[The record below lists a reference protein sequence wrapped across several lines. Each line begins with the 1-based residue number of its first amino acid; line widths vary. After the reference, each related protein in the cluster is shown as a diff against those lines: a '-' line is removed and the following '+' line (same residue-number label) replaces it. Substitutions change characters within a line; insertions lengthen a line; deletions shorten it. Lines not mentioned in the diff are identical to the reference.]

1 MKNTRGQRQQGKGNI
16 MKLRRKILFAIILLV
31 FIPVI
36 LMGIVTYVNF
46 SNAMEKKSSNFYW
59 ISLLETDRKLKFALS
74 EITSITNSKI
84 TQPVVQQSLKQKNFV
99 ITYDRK
105 QELSSYLIDHPMITS
120 FSFYSKDRLIYQ
132 YNASMSFED
141 LKRQSWFDAM
151 EGAEGRPVWSG
162 PGENGSEI
170 SGNPV
175 LVQAR
180 VIKDSYSLEDIGY
193 LVVNVKPDLL
203 DQIFWEAATLKK
215 GDILLVNKLGNIVF
229 NKSGEHIGQRTDF
242 PFLQN
247 DYAKEH
253 DYYIDN
259 YQGEK
264 SLITFLPSHNAAW
277 YLVAITPMNLISS
290 ESVSIRNIAIILST
304 VSLLSAILF
313 DRYFV
318 RRLVHSIN
326 SAVNGMKR
334 VKQGI
339 FTPITT
345 PYRADDESDLLIDG
359 FNRMSTQIN
368 ELLVQVETEQGR
380 KKEAEM
386 QALMAQI
393 NPHFIYNSLES
404 INSMAVLQGN
414 KDISKMV
421 ISLGK
426 LLRISISQ
434 NQELIPLHMEF
445 EHVRHYLDIQKF
457 RFEDKFSYIIDLSD
471 GLRTFMTQ
479 KLIVQPIVENA
490 LYHAIEQMEDP
501 GVIEIKAYEMGMDM
515 IIIVKDN
522 GPGFDLAKMM
532 SLWDNEGSAQKKY
545 SDSGVGLK
553 NVHERLNIRFGS
565 PYGIL
570 VCSSPGF
577 GSTIR
582 IRIPKILP

>member
-1 MKNTRGQRQQGKGNI
+1 

-36 LMGIVTYVNF
+36 VMGIVTYVNF
-46 SNAMEKKSSNFYW
+46 SKTMEKKSSSFYW

-74 EITSITNSKI
+74 EISSITNSAI
-84 TQPVVQQSLKQKNFV
+84 TQPAIQQSLKQPNFV
-99 ITYDRK
+99 LTYDRK
-105 QELSSYLIDHPMITS
+105 QEINNLLINHPMITS
-120 FSFYSKDRLIYQ
+120 FSLYGKDRLLYQ
-132 YNASMSFED
+132 YNAPMSFAD
-141 LKRQSWFDAM
+141 MRKQVWYGAM

-162 PGENGSEI
+162 PGENGSEAA
-170 SGNPV
+170 GKPV

-180 VIKDSYSLEDIGY
+180 VIKDYYSLEDIGY
-193 LVVNVKPDLL
+193 LVVYVKPDLL

-215 GDILLVNKLGNIVF
+215 GDILLVNKQGNIVF
-229 NKSGEHIGQRTDF
+229 NKSGEHIGQRTEF
-242 PFLQN
+242 PFLQA
-247 DYAKEH
+247 DYTQSQ

-264 SLITFLPSHNAAW
+264 SLITFLPSHNADW
-277 YLVAITPMNLISS
+277 YLAAITPMNLISS
-290 ESVSIRNIAIILST
+290 ESDSIRNLAIILGT
-304 VSLLSAILF
+304 VSLLSAFLF

-318 RRLVHSIN
+318 RRLVRSIN

-339 FTPITT
+339 FMPITT
-345 PYRADDESDLLIDG
+345 PLRSDDESDLLIDG
-359 FNRMSTQIN
+359 FNRMSSQIS
-368 ELLVQVETEQGR
+368 ELIQQVQTEQGR

-404 INSMAVLQGN
+404 INSMAVLAGN
-414 KDISKMV
+414 RDISRMV
-421 ISLGK
+421 VSLGK

-434 NQELIPLHMEF
+434 NQELIPLQMEL

-457 RFEDKFSYIIDLSD
+457 RFEDKFSYKIDMPAD
-471 GLRTFMTQ
+471 LRQVMTQ

-490 LYHAIEQMEDP
+490 LYHAIEQMEEH
-501 GVIEIKAYEMGMDM
+501 GEITISAQQNGKDI

-522 GPGFDLAKMM
+522 GPGFDLSTMM
-532 SLWDNEGSAQKKY
+532 SLWNTEHSNPKKY
-545 SDSGVGLK
+545 ADSGVGLR
-553 NVHERLNIRFGS
+553 NVHERLNIRFGH
-565 PYGIL
+565 PYGIM

-577 GSTIR
+577 GSTIC
-582 IRIPKILP
+582 IRIPTIQP

>member
-1 MKNTRGQRQQGKGNI
+1 

-36 LMGIVTYVNF
+36 VMGIVTYVNF
-46 SNAMEKKSSNFYW
+46 SNAMEKKSSSFYW

-74 EITSITNSKI
+74 EISSITNSAI
-84 TQPVVQQSLKQKNFV
+84 TQPAIQQSLKQPNFV
-99 ITYDRK
+99 LTYDRK
-105 QELSSYLIDHPMITS
+105 QEINNLLINHPMITS
-120 FSFYSKDRLIYQ
+120 FSLYGKDRLLYQ
-132 YNASMSFED
+132 YNAPMSFAD
-141 LKRQSWFDAM
+141 MRKQVWYGAM

-162 PGENGSEI
+162 PGENGSEAA
-170 SGNPV
+170 GNPV

-180 VIKDSYSLEDIGY
+180 VIKDYYSLEDIGY
-193 LVVNVKPDLL
+193 LVVYVKPDLL

-215 GDILLVNKLGNIVF
+215 GDILLVNRQGNIVF
-229 NKSGEHIGQRTDF
+229 NKSGEHIGQRTEF
-242 PFLQN
+242 PFLQA
-247 DYAKEH
+247 DYTKSQ

-264 SLITFLPSHNAAW
+264 SLITFLPSHNSDW
-277 YLVAITPMNLISS
+277 YLAAITPMNLISS
-290 ESVSIRNIAIILST
+290 ESDSIRNLAIILGT
-304 VSLLSAILF
+304 VSLLSAFLF

-318 RRLVHSIN
+318 RRLVRSIN

-339 FTPITT
+339 FMPITT
-345 PYRADDESDLLIDG
+345 PLRSDDESDLLIDG
-359 FNRMSTQIN
+359 FNRMSSQIS
-368 ELLVQVETEQGR
+368 ELIQQVQTEQGR

-404 INSMAVLQGN
+404 INSMAVLAGN
-414 KDISKMV
+414 RDISKMV
-421 ISLGK
+421 VSLGK

-434 NQELIPLHMEF
+434 NQELIPLQMEL

-457 RFEDKFSYIIDLSD
+457 RFEDKFSYRIDLPD
-471 GLRTFMTQ
+471 TLRQVMTQ

-490 LYHAIEQMEDP
+490 LYHAIEQMEEH
-501 GVIEIKAYEMGMDM
+501 GEITISAQRSSKDI

-522 GPGFDLAKMM
+522 GPGFDLSTLMG
-532 SLWDNEGSAQKKY
+532 LWDTEHSNPKKY
-545 SDSGVGLK
+545 ADSGVGLR
-553 NVHERLNIRFGS
+553 NVHERLNIRFGH
-565 PYGIL
+565 PYGIM

-577 GSTIR
+577 GSTIC
-582 IRIPKILP
+582 IRIPTIQP

>member
-1 MKNTRGQRQQGKGNI
+1 

-59 ISLLETDRKLKFALS
+59 VSLLETDRKLKFALS
-74 EITSITNSKI
+74 EISSISNSAI
-84 TQPVVQQSLKQKNFV
+84 TQPVIQQSLKQTNFV
-99 ITYDRK
+99 LTYDRK
-105 QELSSYLIDHPMITS
+105 QELNNLLINHPMITS
-120 FSFYSKDRLIYQ
+120 FSLYSKDRLLYQ
-132 YNASMSFED
+132 YNAPMSFEEM
-141 LKRQSWFDAM
+141 KKQSWFHTM
-151 EGAEGRPVWSG
+151 ESAEGRPVWSG
-162 PGENGSEI
+162 PGENGSAL
-170 SGNPV
+170 SGHPV

-180 VIKDSYSLEDIGY
+180 VIKDYYSLEDIGY

-229 NKSGEHIGQRTDF
+229 NKSGEHIGQRTQF
-242 PFLQN
+242 PFLEN
-247 DYAKEH
+247 DYAKEQN
-253 DYYIDN
+253 YYIDN

-264 SLITFLPSHNAAW
+264 SLITFLPSHNKDW
-277 YLVAITPMNLISS
+277 YLAAITPMNLISS
-290 ESVSIRNIAIILST
+290 ESISIRNIAIILST

-318 RRLVHSIN
+318 RRLVYSIN

-345 PYRADDESDLLIDG
+345 RYRADDESDFLIDG

-368 ELLVQVETEQGR
+368 ELIVQVQTEQGR

-386 QALMAQI
+386 KALMAQI

-434 NQELIPLHMEF
+434 NQELIPLQMEF

-457 RFEDKFSYIIDLSD
+457 RFEDKFSYIINLPEN
-471 GLRTFMTQ
+471 LRTFMTQ

-490 LYHAIEQMEDP
+490 LYHAIEPMEDP
-501 GVIEIKAYEMGMDM
+501 GIIEITAYEMGTDM

-532 SLWDNEGSAQKKY
+532 NLWDNEGGGQKKY

-565 PYGIL
+565 PYGLL

>member
-1 MKNTRGQRQQGKGNI
+1 

-36 LMGIVTYVNF
+36 VMGIVTYANF
-46 SNAMEKKSSNFYW
+46 SSAMEKKSSNFYW

-74 EITSITNSKI
+74 EISYITNSAIISPKI
-84 TQPVVQQSLKQKNFV
+84 QETLKQPDFV
-99 ITYDRK
+99 LTYDIK
-105 QELSSYLIDHPMITS
+105 QDINNLLINHPMITS
-120 FSFYSKDRLIYQ
+120 FSLYGKDRLIYQ
-132 YNASMSFED
+132 YNAPMPFNEM
-141 LKRQSWFDAM
+141 RHQNWYRAM
-151 EGAEGRPVWSG
+151 EEAEGRPVWSG
-162 PGENGSEI
+162 PGENGSEAT
-170 SGNPV
+170 GNPV
-175 LVQAR
+175 LVQSR
-180 VIKDSYSLEDIGY
+180 IIKDSYSLEDIGY
-193 LVVNVKPDLL
+193 LVVYVKPDLL

-215 GDILLVNKLGNIVF
+215 GDILLVNKQGNIVF
-229 NKSGEHIGQRTDF
+229 NKSGEHIGQQTHF
-242 PFLQN
+242 PFLQEG
-247 DYAKEH
+247 YAQAQ

-264 SLITFLPSHNAAW
+264 SLITFLPSHNLDW
-277 YLVAITPMNLISS
+277 NLVAITPMNLISS
-290 ESVSIRNIAIILST
+290 ESDSIRNLAIILST
-304 VSLLSAILF
+304 VSLLSAFLF
-313 DRYFV
+313 DRYFI
-318 RRLVHSIN
+318 RRLVRSIN

-345 PYRADDESDLLIDG
+345 PLRSDDESDLLIDG
-359 FNRMSTQIN
+359 FNRMSSQIS
-368 ELLVQVETEQGR
+368 ELIEQVQTEQGR

-404 INSMAVLQGN
+404 INSMAVLAGN
-414 KDISKMV
+414 RDISKMV
-421 ISLGK
+421 ISLGR

-434 NQELIPLHMEF
+434 NQELIPLQMEF

-457 RFEDKFSYIIDLSD
+457 RFEDKFSYAIDLPD
-471 GLRTFMTQ
+471 TLRNVMTQ

-490 LYHAIEQMEDP
+490 LYHAIEQMEEH
-501 GVIEIKAYEMGMDM
+501 GVITIGAQETGKDI

-522 GPGFDLAKMM
+522 GPGFDLATLM
-532 SLWDNEGSAQKKY
+532 SLWNTEHSNPKKY

-553 NVHERLNIRFGS
+553 NVHERLNIRFGN

-577 GSTIR
+577 GSTIC
-582 IRIPKILP
+582 IRIPKIQP

>member
-1 MKNTRGQRQQGKGNI
+1 

-59 ISLLETDRKLKFALS
+59 VSLLETDRKLKFALS
-74 EITSITNSKI
+74 EISSITNAAI
-84 TQPVVQQSLKQKNFV
+84 TQPVIQQSLKQTNFV
-99 ITYDRK
+99 LTYDRK
-105 QELSSYLIDHPMITS
+105 QELNNLLINHPMITS
-120 FSFYSKDRLIYQ
+120 FSLYSKDRLLYQ
-132 YNASMSFED
+132 YNAPMSFEEM
-141 LKRQSWFDAM
+141 KKQSWFNAM
-151 EGAEGRPVWSG
+151 ESAEGRPVWSG
-162 PGENGSEI
+162 PGENGSAL
-170 SGNPV
+170 SGHPV

-180 VIKDSYSLEDIGY
+180 VIKDYYSLEDIGY

-215 GDILLVNKLGNIVF
+215 GDILLVNKIGNIVF
-229 NKSGEHIGQRTDF
+229 NKSGEHIGQRTEF
-242 PFLQN
+242 PFLEN
-247 DYAKEH
+247 DYAKEQN
-253 DYYIDN
+253 YYIDN

-264 SLITFLPSHNAAW
+264 SLITFLPSHNKDW
-277 YLVAITPMNLISS
+277 YLAAITPMNLISS
-290 ESVSIRNIAIILST
+290 ESISIRNIAIILGT

-318 RRLVHSIN
+318 RRLVYSIN

-345 PYRADDESDLLIDG
+345 RYRADDESDLLIDG

-368 ELLVQVETEQGR
+368 ELIVQVQTEQGR

-386 QALMAQI
+386 KALMAQI

-434 NQELIPLHMEF
+434 NQELIPLQMEF

-457 RFEDKFSYIIDLSD
+457 RFEDKFSYIINLSE

-490 LYHAIEQMEDP
+490 LYHAIEPMEDP
-501 GVIEIKAYEMGMDM
+501 GIIEITAYEMGTDM

-532 SLWDNEGSAQKKY
+532 NLWDNEGSGHKKY

-565 PYGIL
+565 PYGLL

>member
-1 MKNTRGQRQQGKGNI
+1 

-151 EGAEGRPVWSG
+151 VGAEGRPVWSG

-501 GVIEIKAYEMGMDM
+501 GVIEITAYEMGMDM

>member
-1 MKNTRGQRQQGKGNI
+1 

-36 LMGIVTYVNF
+36 VMGIVTYVNF

-74 EITSITNSKI
+74 EISSITNSAI
-84 TQPVVQQSLKQKNFV
+84 TQPAIQQSLKQQNFV
-99 ITYDRK
+99 LTYDRK
-105 QELSSYLIDHPMITS
+105 QEINNLLINHPMVTS
-120 FSFYSKDRLIYQ
+120 FSLYGKDRLLYQ
-132 YNASMSFED
+132 YNAPMSFAD
-141 LKRQSWFDAM
+141 MHKQVWFGAM
-151 EGAEGRPVWSG
+151 ESAEGRPVWSG
-162 PGENGSEI
+162 PGENGSA
-170 SGNPV
+170 SAGKPV

-180 VIKDSYSLEDIGY
+180 VIKDYYSLEDIGY
-193 LVVNVKPDLL
+193 LVVYVKPDLL

-215 GDILLVNKLGNIVF
+215 GDILLVNKQGNIVF
-229 NKSGEHIGQRTDF
+229 NKSGEYIGQRTDF
-242 PFLQN
+242 PFLQEN
-247 DYAKEH
+247 YTQEQ

-259 YQGEK
+259 YQGER
-264 SLITFLPSHNAAW
+264 SLITFLPSHNTDW
-277 YLVAITPMNLISS
+277 YLAAITPMNLISS
-290 ESVSIRNIAIILST
+290 ESVSIRNIAIILGM
-304 VSLLSAILF
+304 VSLLSAFLF
-313 DRYFV
+313 DHYFI
-318 RRLVHSIN
+318 RRLVRSIN

-339 FTPITT
+339 FMPITV
-345 PYRADDESDLLIDG
+345 PLRANDESDSLIDG
-359 FNRMSTQIN
+359 FNRMSSQIN
-368 ELLVQVETEQGR
+368 ELIEQVQTEQGR

-404 INSMAVLQGN
+404 INSMAVLAGN

-421 ISLGK
+421 ISLGR

-434 NQELIPLHMEF
+434 NQELIPLQMEF

-457 RFEDKFSYIIDLSD
+457 RFEEKFSYELDLPDS
-471 GLRTFMTQ
+471 LKMVMTQ

-490 LYHAIEQMEDP
+490 LYHAIEQMEEH
-501 GVIEIKAYEMGMDM
+501 GTITVKAQENGKDI

-522 GPGFDLAKMM
+522 GPGFDLAVLM
-532 SLWDNEGSAQKKY
+532 SQWNKERANLRKY

-553 NVHERLNIRFGS
+553 NVHERLNIRFGN

-577 GSTIR
+577 GSAVC
-582 IRIPKILP
+582 IRIPKIQPS

>member
-1 MKNTRGQRQQGKGNI
+1 

-151 EGAEGRPVWSG
+151 VGAEGRPVWSG

-471 GLRTFMTQ
+471 GLKTFMTQ

-501 GVIEIKAYEMGMDM
+501 GIIEITAYEMGTDM

>member
-1 MKNTRGQRQQGKGNI
+1 

-414 KDISKMV
+414 KDISKMA

-471 GLRTFMTQ
+471 GLKTFMTQ

-501 GVIEIKAYEMGMDM
+501 GIIEITAYEMGTDM

>member
-1 MKNTRGQRQQGKGNI
+1 

-120 FSFYSKDRLIYQ
+120 FSFFSKDRLIYQ

-457 RFEDKFSYIIDLSD
+457 RFEDKFSYVIDLSD

-501 GVIEIKAYEMGMDM
+501 GIIEITAYEMGMDM

-532 SLWDNEGSAQKKY
+532 SLWDNEGIAQKKY

>member
-1 MKNTRGQRQQGKGNI
+1 

-36 LMGIVTYVNF
+36 VMGIVTYANF
-46 SNAMEKKSSNFYW
+46 SSAMEKKSSNFYW

-74 EITSITNSKI
+74 EISYITNSAIISPKI
-84 TQPVVQQSLKQKNFV
+84 QETLKQPNFV
-99 ITYDRK
+99 LTYDIK
-105 QELSSYLIDHPMITS
+105 QDINNLLINHPMITS
-120 FSFYSKDRLIYQ
+120 FSLYGKDRLIYQ
-132 YNASMSFED
+132 YNAPMPFNEM
-141 LKRQSWFDAM
+141 RHQNWYRAM
-151 EGAEGRPVWSG
+151 EEAEGRPVWSG
-162 PGENGSEI
+162 PGENGSEAT
-170 SGNPV
+170 GNPV
-175 LVQAR
+175 LVQSR
-180 VIKDSYSLEDIGY
+180 IIKDSYSLEDIGY
-193 LVVNVKPDLL
+193 LVVYVKPDLL

-215 GDILLVNKLGNIVF
+215 GDILLVNKQGNIVF
-229 NKSGEHIGQRTDF
+229 NKSGEHIGQQTHF
-242 PFLQN
+242 PFLQEG
-247 DYAKEH
+247 YAQAQ

-264 SLITFLPSHNAAW
+264 SLITFLPSHNLDW
-277 YLVAITPMNLISS
+277 NLVAITPMNLISS
-290 ESVSIRNIAIILST
+290 ESDSIRNLAIILST
-304 VSLLSAILF
+304 VSLLSAFLF
-313 DRYFV
+313 DRYFI
-318 RRLVHSIN
+318 RRLVRSIN

-345 PYRADDESDLLIDG
+345 PLRSDDESDLLIDG
-359 FNRMSTQIN
+359 FNRMSSQIS
-368 ELLVQVETEQGR
+368 ELIEQVQTEQGR

-404 INSMAVLQGN
+404 INSMAVLAGN
-414 KDISKMV
+414 RDISKMV
-421 ISLGK
+421 ISLGR

-434 NQELIPLHMEF
+434 NQELIPLQMEF

-457 RFEDKFSYIIDLSD
+457 RFEDKFSYAIDLPDS
-471 GLRTFMTQ
+471 LRNVMTQ

-490 LYHAIEQMEDP
+490 LYHAIEQMEEH
-501 GVIEIKAYEMGMDM
+501 GVITIGAQETGKDI

-522 GPGFDLAKMM
+522 GPGFDLATLM
-532 SLWDNEGSAQKKY
+532 SLWNTEHSNPKKY

-553 NVHERLNIRFGS
+553 NVHERLNIRFGN

-577 GSTIR
+577 GSTIC
-582 IRIPKILP
+582 IRIPKIQP

>member
-1 MKNTRGQRQQGKGNI
+1 

-59 ISLLETDRKLKFALS
+59 VSLLETDRKLKFALS
-74 EITSITNSKI
+74 EISSISNSAI
-84 TQPVVQQSLKQKNFV
+84 TQPVIQQSLKQTNFV
-99 ITYDRK
+99 LTYDRK
-105 QELSSYLIDHPMITS
+105 QELNNLLINHPMITS
-120 FSFYSKDRLIYQ
+120 FSLYSKDRLLYQ
-132 YNASMSFED
+132 YNAPMSFEEM
-141 LKRQSWFDAM
+141 KKQSWFHTM
-151 EGAEGRPVWSG
+151 ESAEGRPVWSG
-162 PGENGSEI
+162 PGENGSAL
-170 SGNPV
+170 SGHPV

-180 VIKDSYSLEDIGY
+180 VIKDYYSLEDIGY

-229 NKSGEHIGQRTDF
+229 NKSGEHIGQRTQF
-242 PFLQN
+242 PFLEN
-247 DYAKEH
+247 DYAKEQN
-253 DYYIDN
+253 YYIDN

-264 SLITFLPSHNAAW
+264 SLITFLPSHNKDW
-277 YLVAITPMNLISS
+277 YLAAITPMNLISS
-290 ESVSIRNIAIILST
+290 ESISIRNIAIILST

-318 RRLVHSIN
+318 RRLVYSIN

-345 PYRADDESDLLIDG
+345 RYRADDESDFLIDG

-368 ELLVQVETEQGR
+368 ELIVQVQTEQGR

-386 QALMAQI
+386 KALMAQI

-434 NQELIPLHMEF
+434 NQELIPLQMEF

-457 RFEDKFSYIIDLSD
+457 RFEDKFSYIINLPE

-490 LYHAIEQMEDP
+490 LYHAIEPMEDP
-501 GVIEIKAYEMGMDM
+501 GIIEITAYEMGTDM

-532 SLWDNEGSAQKKY
+532 NLWDNEGGGQKKY

-565 PYGIL
+565 PYGLL

>member
-1 MKNTRGQRQQGKGNI
+1 

-162 PGENGSEI
+162 PGENDSEI

-229 NKSGEHIGQRTDF
+229 NKSGEHIGQRTEF

-457 RFEDKFSYIIDLSD
+457 RFEDKFSYVIDLSD

-501 GVIEIKAYEMGMDM
+501 GIIEITAYEMGMDM

>member
-1 MKNTRGQRQQGKGNI
+1 

-457 RFEDKFSYIIDLSD
+457 RFEDKFSYVIDLSD

-501 GVIEIKAYEMGMDM
+501 GIIEITAYEMGMDM

-522 GPGFDLAKMM
+522 GPGFDLANMM
-532 SLWDNEGSAQKKY
+532 SLWDNEGIAQKKY

>member
-1 MKNTRGQRQQGKGNI
+1 
-16 MKLRRKILFAIILLV
+16 
-31 FIPVI
+31 
-36 LMGIVTYVNF
+36 
-46 SNAMEKKSSNFYW
+46 
-59 ISLLETDRKLKFALS
+59 
-74 EITSITNSKI
+74 
-84 TQPVVQQSLKQKNFV
+84 
-99 ITYDRK
+99 
-105 QELSSYLIDHPMITS
+105 
-120 FSFYSKDRLIYQ
+120 
-132 YNASMSFED
+132 
-141 LKRQSWFDAM
+141 
-151 EGAEGRPVWSG
+151 
-162 PGENGSEI
+162 
-170 SGNPV
+170 
-175 LVQAR
+175 
-180 VIKDSYSLEDIGY
+180 
-193 LVVNVKPDLL
+193 
-203 DQIFWEAATLKK
+203 
-215 GDILLVNKLGNIVF
+215 
-229 NKSGEHIGQRTDF
+229 
-242 PFLQN
+242 
-247 DYAKEH
+247 
-253 DYYIDN
+253 
-259 YQGEK
+259 
-264 SLITFLPSHNAAW
+264 
-277 YLVAITPMNLISS
+277 MNLISS
-290 ESVSIRNIAIILST
+290 ESISIRNIAIILST

-318 RRLVHSIN
+318 RRLVYSIN

-345 PYRADDESDLLIDG
+345 RYRADDESDFLIDG

-368 ELLVQVETEQGR
+368 ELIVQVQTEQGR

-386 QALMAQI
+386 KALMAQI

-434 NQELIPLHMEF
+434 NQELIPLQMEF

-457 RFEDKFSYIIDLSD
+457 RFEDKFSYIINLPEN
-471 GLRTFMTQ
+471 LRTFMTQ

-490 LYHAIEQMEDP
+490 LYHAIEPMEDP
-501 GVIEIKAYEMGMDM
+501 GIIEITAYEMGTDM

-532 SLWDNEGSAQKKY
+532 NLWDNEGGGQKKY

-565 PYGIL
+565 PYGLL

>member
-1 MKNTRGQRQQGKGNI
+1 

-59 ISLLETDRKLKFALS
+59 VSLLETDRKLKFALS
-74 EITSITNSKI
+74 EISSITNSAI
-84 TQPVVQQSLKQKNFV
+84 TQPVIQQSLKQTSFV
-99 ITYDRK
+99 LTYDRK
-105 QELSSYLIDHPMITS
+105 QELNNLLINHPMITS
-120 FSFYSKDRLIYQ
+120 FSLYSKDRLLYQ
-132 YNASMSFED
+132 YNAPMSFEEM
-141 LKRQSWFDAM
+141 KKQSWFSAM
-151 EGAEGRPVWSG
+151 ESAEGRPVWSG
-162 PGENGSEI
+162 PGENGSAL
-170 SGNPV
+170 SGHPV

-180 VIKDSYSLEDIGY
+180 VIKDYYSLEDIGY

-229 NKSGEHIGQRTDF
+229 NKSGEHIGQRTEF
-242 PFLQN
+242 PFLEN
-247 DYAKEH
+247 DYAKEQN
-253 DYYIDN
+253 YYIDN

-264 SLITFLPSHNAAW
+264 SLITFLPSHNKDW
-277 YLVAITPMNLISS
+277 YLAAITPMNLISS
-290 ESVSIRNIAIILST
+290 ESISIRNIAIILST

-318 RRLVHSIN
+318 RRLVYSIN

-345 PYRADDESDLLIDG
+345 RYRADDESDLLIDG

-368 ELLVQVETEQGR
+368 ELIVQVQTEQGR

-434 NQELIPLHMEF
+434 NQELIPLQMEF

-457 RFEDKFSYIIDLSD
+457 RFEDKFSYIINLPE

-490 LYHAIEQMEDP
+490 LYHAIEPMEDP
-501 GVIEIKAYEMGMDM
+501 GIIEITAYEMGTDM

-532 SLWDNEGSAQKKY
+532 NLWDNEGGGQKKY

-565 PYGIL
+565 PYGLL

>member
-1 MKNTRGQRQQGKGNI
+1 

-36 LMGIVTYVNF
+36 VMGIVTYANF
-46 SNAMEKKSSNFYW
+46 SSAMEKKSSNFYW

-74 EITSITNSKI
+74 EISYITNSAIISPKI
-84 TQPVVQQSLKQKNFV
+84 QETLKQPNFV
-99 ITYDRK
+99 LTYDIK
-105 QELSSYLIDHPMITS
+105 QDINNLLINHPMITS
-120 FSFYSKDRLIYQ
+120 FSLYGKDRLIYQ
-132 YNASMSFED
+132 YNAPMPFNEM
-141 LKRQSWFDAM
+141 RHQNWYRAM
-151 EGAEGRPVWSG
+151 EDAEGRPVWSG
-162 PGENGSEI
+162 PGENGSEAT
-170 SGNPV
+170 GNPV

-180 VIKDSYSLEDIGY
+180 IIKDSYSLEDIGY
-193 LVVNVKPDLL
+193 LVVYVKPDLL

-215 GDILLVNKLGNIVF
+215 GDILLVNKQGNIVF
-229 NKSGEHIGQRTDF
+229 NKSGEHIGQQTYF
-242 PFLQN
+242 PFLQEG
-247 DYAKEH
+247 YAQAQ

-264 SLITFLPSHNAAW
+264 SLITFLPSHNLDW
-277 YLVAITPMNLISS
+277 NLVAITPMNLISS
-290 ESVSIRNIAIILST
+290 ESDSIRNLAIILST
-304 VSLLSAILF
+304 VSLLSAFLF
-313 DRYFV
+313 DRYFI
-318 RRLVHSIN
+318 RRLVRSIN

-345 PYRADDESDLLIDG
+345 PLRSDDESDLLIDG
-359 FNRMSTQIN
+359 FNRMSSQIS
-368 ELLVQVETEQGR
+368 ELIEQVQTEQGR

-404 INSMAVLQGN
+404 INSMAVLAGN
-414 KDISKMV
+414 RDISKMV
-421 ISLGK
+421 ISLGR

-434 NQELIPLHMEF
+434 NQELIPLQMEF

-457 RFEDKFSYIIDLSD
+457 RFEDKFSYAIDLPD
-471 GLRTFMTQ
+471 TLRNVMTQ

-490 LYHAIEQMEDP
+490 LYHAIEQMEEH
-501 GVIEIKAYEMGMDM
+501 GVITIGAHI

-522 GPGFDLAKMM
+522 GPGFDLPTLM
-532 SLWDNEGSAQKKY
+532 SLWNTEHSNPKKY

-553 NVHERLNIRFGS
+553 NVHERLNIRFGN

-577 GSTIR
+577 GSTIC
-582 IRIPKILP
+582 IRIPKIQP

>member
-1 MKNTRGQRQQGKGNI
+1 
-16 MKLRRKILFAIILLV
+16 
-31 FIPVI
+31 
-36 LMGIVTYVNF
+36 
-46 SNAMEKKSSNFYW
+46 MEKKSSNFYW
-59 ISLLETDRKLKFALS
+59 VSLLETDRKLKFALS
-74 EITSITNSKI
+74 EISSITNAAI
-84 TQPVVQQSLKQKNFV
+84 TQPVIQQSLKQTNFV
-99 ITYDRK
+99 LTYDRK
-105 QELSSYLIDHPMITS
+105 QELNNLLINHPMITS
-120 FSFYSKDRLIYQ
+120 FSLYSKDRLLYQ
-132 YNASMSFED
+132 YNAPMSFEEM
-141 LKRQSWFDAM
+141 KKQRWFNAM
-151 EGAEGRPVWSG
+151 ESAEGRPVWSG
-162 PGENGSEI
+162 PGENGSAL
-170 SGNPV
+170 SGHPV

-180 VIKDSYSLEDIGY
+180 TIKDYYSLEDIGY

-229 NKSGEHIGQRTDF
+229 NKSGEHIGQRTEF
-242 PFLQN
+242 PFLEN
-247 DYAKEH
+247 DYAKEQN
-253 DYYIDN
+253 YYIDN
-259 YQGEK
+259 YQGEQ
-264 SLITFLPSHNAAW
+264 SLITFLPSHNKDW
-277 YLVAITPMNLISS
+277 YLAAITPMNLISS
-290 ESVSIRNIAIILST
+290 ESISIRNIAIILST

-318 RRLVHSIN
+318 RRLVYSIN

-339 FTPITT
+339 FIPITT
-345 PYRADDESDLLIDG
+345 RYRADDESDFLIDG

-368 ELLVQVETEQGR
+368 ELIVQVQTEQGR

-434 NQELIPLHMEF
+434 NQELIPLQMEF

-457 RFEDKFSYIIDLSD
+457 RFEDKFSYTINLPEV
-471 GLRTFMTQ
+471 LRSFMTQ

-490 LYHAIEQMEDP
+490 LYHAIEPMEDP
-501 GVIEIKAYEMGMDM
+501 GIIEITAYEMGTDM
-515 IIIVKDN
+515 LIIVKDN

-532 SLWDNEGSAQKKY
+532 NLWDNEGIGQKKY

-565 PYGIL
+565 PYGLL